1 MKQIDIYNELLGA
14 EMRYEIP
21 EGKFDSEQVILSLKL
36 EKEIFD
42 KIDIRPEEL
51 EQYIN

>member
-21 EGKFDSEQVILSLKL
+21 EGVMDYIEQLETFLVIL
-36 EKEIFD
+36 
-42 KIDIRPEEL
+42 EE
-51 EQYIN
+51 ERDNQINTFYQN